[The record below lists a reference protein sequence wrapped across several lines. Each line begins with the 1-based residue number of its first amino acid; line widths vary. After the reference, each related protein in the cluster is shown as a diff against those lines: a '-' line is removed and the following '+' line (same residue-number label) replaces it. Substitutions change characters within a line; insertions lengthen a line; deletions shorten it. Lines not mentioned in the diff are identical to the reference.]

1 MNSETAVITGASRG
15 IGKAVAEKFAQEE
28 IHVVLFARTTD
39 ALEEVAEGITEAGGD
54 ATVIRGDVRDEY
66 DVERLMEEAAR
77 ITGGIQYLVANA
89 GVYHGE
95 TGETPLANESYAA
108 YDDHLR
114 TNGRG
119 VFATIRESIPHLAS
133 DARILVSSGRV
144 ARTEPAGFGSYAVSK
159 ATAEAIARGFSADIE
174 QPVSIVDPGLV
185 ETSLTDKNG
194 LDPADIAAQFL
205 WVAMEA
211 PAENIDGA
219 VIDRKQ
225 WRKACR

>member
-1 MNSETAVITGASRG
+1 MSGETAVITGAGRG
-15 IGKAVAEKFAQEE
+15 IGKAVATTFAADG
-28 IHVVLFARTTD
+28 IHVVVSARTKSAIDAVADDITD
-39 ALEEVAEGITEAGGD
+39 AGNEAT
-54 ATVIRGDVRDEY
+54 AIRADVRDEY
-66 DVERLMEEAAR
+66 DVERLMEQAAR
-77 ITGGIQYLVANA
+77 ISGDLDYIVANA

-95 TGETPLANESYAA
+95 TGETPLTTASYSA

-119 VFATIRESIPHLAS
+119 VFATIRESLPHLAS

-144 ARTEPAGFGSYAVSK
+144 ARTEPAGYGSYAVSK

-185 ETSLTDKNG
+185 ETSLTEKSG
-194 LDPADIAAQFL
+194 LDPADVAAQFL
-205 WVAMEA
+205 WVATEA
-211 PAENIDGA
+211 PADEIDGS

-225 WRKACR
+225 WRKASR

>member
-1 MNSETAVITGASRG
+1 MNGETAVITGASRG
-15 IGKAVAEKFAQEE
+15 IGKAVATMFAREG
-28 IHVVLFARTTD
+28 IHVVLCARTRS
-39 ALEEVAEGITEAGGD
+39 AIESVADEITEMGYD
-54 ATVIRGDVRDEY
+54 ATPIRADVRDEY
-66 DVERLMEEAAR
+66 DVERVMEQAAR
-77 ITGGIQYLVANA
+77 ITGAITYVVANA

-95 TGETPLANESYAA
+95 AGETPLTRASYSA

-119 VFATIRESIPHLAS
+119 VFATIRESLPHLAS

-144 ARTEPAGFGSYAVSK
+144 ARTEPAGYGSYAVSK

-185 ETSLTDKNG
+185 ETSLTDKSG
-194 LDPADIAAQFL
+194 LDPVDVAEQFL
-205 WVAMEA
+205 WVATEA
-211 PAENIDGA
+211 PAEKIDGA

-225 WRKACR
+225 WRKASR